1 MDRKSEFGSV
11 VLTAIFGPFG
21 LLYSNVIVALSM
33 IMAWIVL
40 LATYLDNFSRADS
53 FRELCGII
61 YFGGGSIK
69 NSEGYFFV
77 GCFLYIVTIV
87 LGMIMVIKYNN
98 EMKKFIDA
106 KIDKKIAKKDPV
118 WTILDIDSAKAEKL
132 GVAGLTRN
140 ADSYVFVGAQRK
152 AWDLLKYEV
161 KAELEN
167 QGFNSDYDIA
177 TSMRMR
183 RENQAIQMEFS
194 LKEKTIKINLEN
206 IALPIA
212 IEKLFKHEE
221 SEAVDVSDDANAEK
235 VFCTK
240 CGKENNSDAKF
251 CTSCGAGIATSA

>member
-1 MDRKSEFGSV
+1 MDKKSEFGSV
-11 VLTAIFGPFG
+11 LLTVIFGPFG
-21 LLYSNVIVALSM
+21 LLYSNVIAALSM

-77 GCFLYIVTIV
+77 GCFLYIATIV

-167 QGFNSDYDIA
+167 QRFSGEYNIG
-177 TSMRMR
+177 TSMLMR
-183 RENQAIQMEFS
+183 RENKAIQMEFS
-194 LKEKTIKINLEN
+194 LENKTIEINLEN
-206 IALPIA
+206 MILPIA
-212 IEKLFKHEE
+212 IEKYFVHEK
-221 SEAVDVSDDANAEK
+221 SETVTSDDLNTEK

-251 CTSCGAGIATSA
+251 CTSCGSGITTGE

>member
-21 LLYSNVIVALSM
+21 LLYSNVMIALSM

-53 FRELCGII
+53 FRELCGMI

-98 EMKKFIDA
+98 DMKNFIEA
-106 KIDKKIAKKDPV
+106 KINKNLVKKDPV
-118 WTILDIDSAKAEKL
+118 WTILEIDSEKAEKL
-132 GVAGLTRN
+132 GVVGLTRDGN
-140 ADSYVFVGAQRK
+140 SYVFLGAEIK
-152 AWDLLKYEV
+152 AWHLLKYEV

-167 QGFNSDYDIA
+167 QGFSSDYNIG
-177 TSMRMR
+177 TSIRMR
-183 RENQAIQMEFS
+183 RENKAIQMEFS
-194 LKEKTIKINLEN
+194 SEEKTIKINLEN

-212 IEKLFKHEE
+212 IEKLFTHED
-221 SEAVDVSDDANAEK
+221 SEAVDVNAEK

-240 CGKENNSDAKF
+240 CGKENKSDAKF
-251 CTSCGAGIATSA
+251 CTSCGSSIATSA

>member
-77 GCFLYIVTIV
+77 GCFLYFVTIV

-98 EMKKFIDA
+98 DMKNFIDA
-106 KIDKKIAKKDPV
+106 KIDKKVSKKDPV
-118 WTILDIDSAKAEKL
+118 WTILEIDSAKAEKL
-132 GVAGLTRN
+132 GVVGLTRDGN
-140 ADSYVFVGAQRK
+140 SYVFLGAEIK
-152 AWDLLKYEV
+152 AWHLLKYEV

-167 QGFNSDYDIA
+167 QGFISDYNIG
-177 TSMRMR
+177 TSIRMR
-183 RENQAIQMEFS
+183 RESKAIQMEFS
-194 LKEKTIKINLEN
+194 SEEKTIKINLEN

-221 SEAVDVSDDANAEK
+221 SEAVDVSDDVNAEK

-251 CTSCGAGIATSA
+251 CTSCGSIIVTGA